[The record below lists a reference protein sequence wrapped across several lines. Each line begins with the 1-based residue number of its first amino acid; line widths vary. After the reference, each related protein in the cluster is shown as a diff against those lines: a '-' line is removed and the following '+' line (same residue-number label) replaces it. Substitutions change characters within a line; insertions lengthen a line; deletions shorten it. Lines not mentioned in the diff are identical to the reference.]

1 MGEILTGNKIES
13 TRYQINMNENVT
25 CNILCHQEF
34 DQQHIKDITHLIEE
48 SYSVNRIVDNLP
60 GAVSLPAEEGE
71 GNLGTAQHASC
82 PHTRFTRRSTYSIHT
97 PGLHAGPHTRL
108 QSICV
113 SLCSLTMYCR
123 TCTFYGN
130 VHS

>member
-48 SYSVNRIVDNLP
+48 SYSVNLIVDNLP
-60 GAVSLPAEEGE
+60 GAVSLPTEEGE
-71 GNLGTAQHASC
+71 GNLGTAQHASVHT
-82 PHTRFTRRSTYSIHT
+82 HTRST
-97 PGLHAGPHTRL
+97 PGPCPGPHTRV

-113 SLCSLTMYCR
+113 SRCSLTMCCH
-123 TCTFYGN
+123 TCTFYVD
-130 VHS
+130 VHGLLHFQ